1 MVQGSVFIAAT
12 GKETTKAMT
21 NGAASPQYH
30 PLKAGLED
38 VIVSPSEICF
48 IDGQKGRLLYRGYD
62 VDDLVAHSNFEE
74 VVYLL
79 WHGHLAT
86 QKELAAHAKALAAV
100 ANRKLPPKLVA
111 MLRLM

>member
-38 VIVSPSEICF
+38 VIVSTSEICI
-48 IDGQKGRLLYRGYD
+48 IDGQKGRLLYRGFD
-62 VDDLVAHSNFEE
+62 VDDLVAHSSFEE

-79 WHGHLAT
+79 D
-86 QKELAAHAKALAAV
+86 
-100 ANRKLPPKLVA
+100 RKST
-111 MLRLM
+111 RLNSSHVSESRMPSSA